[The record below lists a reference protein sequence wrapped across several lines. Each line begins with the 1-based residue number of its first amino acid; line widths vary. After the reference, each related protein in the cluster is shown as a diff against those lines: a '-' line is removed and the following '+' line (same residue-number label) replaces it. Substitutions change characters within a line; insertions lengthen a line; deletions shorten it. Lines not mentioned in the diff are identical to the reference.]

1 MWGGMSKNLTLKFL
15 NKQRIR
21 QEVPEVLRTLTTKCK
36 LLISPVNN
44 PPALLWQS
52 KHEMIGM

>member
-1 MWGGMSKNLTLKFL
+1 MSKNLTLKFL